1 MLMAIKSKATIIHVI
16 LVCEIIFFM
25 NIYFTTLFICTLS
38 IQSKRK
44 SIITKIAANMP
55 KRKSS
60 STTTAVSKRS
70 TAGTSTTQRRA
81 VGISRAIEKASRDH
95 ETLSKNVEKYILAYQ
110 ASNEYVTKVFEETLR
125 QADQDIEDRET
136 RLAELQDSIDYQV
149 RQGKIQVQQN
159 LEEFGMQEA
168 RKLLSQND
176 MVPILESE
184 LDGLRQQIASLS
196 SDHEQEL
203 AKAVRDAIIKEKM
216 INASVQAKIKSDCA
230 LQLAET
236 KAQLASKDIIVES
249 LRDRIEKGAQ
259 DLEAQRELTR
269 SVAES
274 ASQSATNVYTTASK

>member
-1 MLMAIKSKATIIHVI
+1 
-16 LVCEIIFFM
+16 
-25 NIYFTTLFICTLS
+25 
-38 IQSKRK
+38 
-44 SIITKIAANMP
+44 
-55 KRKSS
+55 
-60 STTTAVSKRS
+60 
-70 TAGTSTTQRRA
+70 
-81 VGISRAIEKASRDH
+81 
-95 ETLSKNVEKYILAYQ
+95 
-110 ASNEYVTKVFEETLR
+110 
-125 QADQDIEDRET
+125 
-136 RLAELQDSIDYQV
+136 
-149 RQGKIQVQQN
+149 
-159 LEEFGMQEA
+159 MQEA

-184 LDGLRQQIASLS
+184 LDGLRQKIASLS

-274 ASQSATNVYTTASK
+274 ASQSATNVYTASSK

>member
-1 MLMAIKSKATIIHVI
+1 MEIKSKATINHVI
-16 LVCEIIFFM
+16 LVCESIFFT
-25 NIYFTTLFICTLS
+25 NIYFTFLLTGTLFI
-38 IQSKRK
+38 QSKQK
-44 SIITKIAANMP
+44 STSIKVTANMP

-60 STTTAVSKRS
+60 STTSSAPKRS
-70 TAGTSTTQRRA
+70 ATGSTITQRRA

-95 ETLSKNVEKYILAYQ
+95 EALSKNVEKYILAYQ
-110 ASNEYVTKVFEETLR
+110 SSNEYVTRVFEETLR

-149 RQGKIQVQQN
+149 RQGKIQVTQN

-184 LDGLRQQIASLS
+184 LNGLRQEIASLKS
-196 SDHEQEL
+196 NHEEEL
-203 AKAVRDAIIKEKM
+203 TKAVRDAITKERVM
-216 INASVQAKIKSDCA
+216 NASIQAKTKSDCA

-236 KAQLASKDIIVES
+236 KAQLASKDIIIES
-249 LRDRIEKGAQ
+249 LRDRIEKSAQ

-269 SVAES
+269 SVAQS
-274 ASQSATNVYTTASK
+274 ASQSATNVYTTTSK